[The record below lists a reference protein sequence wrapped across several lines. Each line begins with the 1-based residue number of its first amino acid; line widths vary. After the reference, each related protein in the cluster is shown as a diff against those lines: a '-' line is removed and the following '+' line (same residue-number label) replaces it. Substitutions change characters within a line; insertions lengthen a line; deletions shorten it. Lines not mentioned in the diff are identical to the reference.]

1 MVKKARKLSEKA
13 HKNQIRKFDGSPYI
27 VHPESVAKI
36 VIGNKKSKHMNELIS
51 VAYLHDVIEDSG
63 ISFDFLLKEF
73 GYMVASIILEVTN
86 EGSLI
91 KKYGK
96 KYYMSNKVLT
106 LTNYGLVIKLCDRL
120 DNVSDLRLAD
130 IDFKDRY
137 VDETKFV
144 IQVLEDFRDLTGTQI
159 KLVKQIKE
167 KIDGI

>member
-13 HKNQIRKFDGSPYI
+13 HKNQIRKFNGSPYI

-36 VIGNKKSKHMNELIS
+36 VIDNKKSKHMNELIS

-86 EGSLI
+86 EGSLV

-96 KYYMSNKVLT
+96 KHYMSNKVLT

-137 VDETKFV
+137 IDETKFV
-144 IQVLEDFRDLTGTQI
+144 IQVLEDFRDLTGTQV